1 MSQQMS
7 IPQLQGQISNMRGK
21 VQQCG
26 AGLQAARKAAE
37 QAVSEFRSKESRR
50 DSLEERVDDLR
61 DRISDL
67 HNEMSSLD
75 DEDEA
80 SRDNLRSE
88 IRGCSEMIRD
98 YSSEIRDIEQEM
110 SQLQQRIQVNQ
121 QRGQQYAGIL
131 TQCREA
137 LKQIDQ
143 QLVGHIQERS
153 QAGSRMEVLQRMNY
167 ASTAGSPA
175 GKLSQDVT
183 LCEQER
189 QKLASMQSEITRY
202 LDDGVVVQAPE
213 AQKKTYSGPGGAG
226 RASPEAPVLPGLSD
240 NSPGADS
247 PVLPGL
253 SAAVDSGPSHIETAK
268 TVGTPVAAP
277 SMVSMAPPGNGAQVD
292 VSDIRQ
298 AAEANRGKWADA
310 GGFRCTQKSSGA
322 GDSMEHTVDDFHEKF
337 RKLEKMR
344 NDTERKIV
352 DDSDRATVQCTLAEE
367 NDRVA
372 AEMEEMLQRVR
383 SQEAE
388 ANSEDKILRSLP
400 ETPEVLAERHRI
412 EAEKARLSDM
422 EETLKH
428 DASYLRDKA
437 RDLRKEYSSKTT
449 FRGVTRKR
457 LAEITSMLIPRQGRA
472 VAGFDGTCACCCI
485 ANCITMLGGQAT
497 EKSVVGAARENKL
510 CVDKPIKARYSSK
523 KADKIARHNGATSIE
538 SQIKLV
544 EKLGYRCEHKD
555 DQDLKDIFTQLQSGK
570 TAMIGIRGGF
580 LKDGPTKNFSPFQS
594 HEANH
599 MVTITGIQV
608 DENGEPCGMWIHD
621 TGGFVS
627 EGNEFY
633 CSKETYKK
641 WMKQVGCPVQYI
653 SRKEDA

>member
-121 QRGQQYAGIL
+121 QRSQQYAGIL

-189 QKLASMQSEITRY
+189 QKVASMQSEITRY

-268 TVGTPVAAP
+268 TVGAPVAAP

-310 GGFRCTQKSSGA
+310 GGFSFLKKIFNKKANNAWQENAEANDHPETTASPSNRREHFVEQLRTADYGETIPIQPSEPKKTEPLNA
-322 GDSMEHTVDDFHEKF
+322 G
-337 RKLEKMR
+337 
-344 NDTERKIV
+344 
-352 DDSDRATVQCTLAEE
+352 
-367 NDRVA
+367 
-372 AEMEEMLQRVR
+372 QRVR
-383 SQEAE
+383 DIGWERDDDTYVSNRTAAFSQAQT
-388 ANSEDKILRSLP
+388 APKISTSFRSESEKKIP
-400 ETPEVLAERHRI
+400 VRHGVDLVPNHI
-412 EAEKARLSDM
+412 TQGQYFSKGNHYTEFQNYWENIGDYEWKKS
-422 EETLKH
+422 ENKVV
-428 DASYLRDKA
+428 YVKA
-437 RDLRKEYSSKTT
+437 RDIEGLYLNDREVENLDDFWTRFGRPGYSKEKILSDAAKIPQVKACLDAGQKLSAIRNDPNLKDTVDHYFGDSPESMIKVVKC
-449 FRGVTRKR
+449 G
-457 LAEITSMLIPRQGRA
+457 SMLVFREDGRHRTLAAQYIDGYIP
-472 VAGFDGTCACCCI
+472 
-485 ANCITMLGGQAT
+485 
-497 EKSVVGAARENKL
+497 VV
-510 CVDKPIKARYSSK
+510 
-523 KADKIARHNGATSIE
+523 
-538 SQIKLV
+538 
-544 EKLGYRCEHKD
+544 
-555 DQDLKDIFTQLQSGK
+555 
-570 TAMIGIRGGF
+570 
-580 LKDGPTKNFSPFQS
+580 
-594 HEANH
+594 
-599 MVTITGIQV
+599 ITGEYV
-608 DENGEPCGMWIHD
+608 
-621 TGGFVS
+621 
-627 EGNEFY
+627 
-633 CSKETYKK
+633 KK
-641 WMKQVGCPVQYI
+641 
-653 SRKEDA
+653 